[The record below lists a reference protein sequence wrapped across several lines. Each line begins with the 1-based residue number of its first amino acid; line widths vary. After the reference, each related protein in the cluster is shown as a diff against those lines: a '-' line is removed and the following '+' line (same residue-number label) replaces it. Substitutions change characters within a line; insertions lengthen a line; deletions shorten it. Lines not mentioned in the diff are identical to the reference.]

1 VGETVLKTV
10 DLVKIGGLSRK
21 GVIIVDQDLIIVD
34 RRKAII
40 GGLVHSK
47 IANLVQSKRLN
58 RKVRRLKQMG
68 KMQRQNHSKR
78 SLKRNLN
85 LVLHAREVDQKPLQ
99 HLKPCF
105 TSALYCSLRLA

>member
-1 VGETVLKTV
+1 V
-10 DLVKIGGLSRK
+10 DLVKIVGLNRK
-21 GVIIVDQDLIIVD
+21 GVIIVVQDLIIVD
-34 RRKAII
+34 RRKEII
-40 GGLVHSK
+40 GGLVLSR
-47 IANLVQSKRLN
+47 IANLVRSRRLKQ
-58 RKVRRLKQMG
+58 KVRLLKQMG